1 MPFSSVRSI
10 RERISIPM
18 LKDRRLRRS
27 VAKLKRSYS
36 WTKSRPLMGNEYH
49 YGI

>member
-1 MPFSSVRSI
+1 VGSVI
-10 RERISIPM
+10 ERMRIQL
-18 LKDRRLRRS
+18 LKDKKLRKR
-27 VAKLKRSYS
+27 VAELKRSYS